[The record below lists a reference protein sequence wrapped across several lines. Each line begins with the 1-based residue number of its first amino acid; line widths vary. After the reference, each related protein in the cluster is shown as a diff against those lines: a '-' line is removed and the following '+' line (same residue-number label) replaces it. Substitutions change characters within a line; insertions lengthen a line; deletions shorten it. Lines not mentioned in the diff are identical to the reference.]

1 MPAHQLL
8 PVYIRTMENERK
20 TGSQTYPCNT
30 MLIERL
36 LEYSLLERENTKFKI
51 INKLLK
57 RDVQF
62 VSNIDVIIFEG

>member
-1 MPAHQLL
+1 MKEKIH
-8 PVYIRTMENERK
+8 NERK
-20 TGSQTYPCNT
+20 PCN
-30 MLIERL
+30 IVIIKRL

-62 VSNIDVIIFEG
+62 VSNIDIIIFES

>member
-1 MPAHQLL
+1 MKEKIH
-8 PVYIRTMENERK
+8 NERK
-20 TGSQTYPCNT
+20 PCN
-30 MLIERL
+30 IVIIKRL

-51 INKLLK
+51 INKLSK